1 MCTTHHS
8 PFTFLKNFL
17 FFLYYY
23 PPVPGTAAKRNK
35 RIAEAISANV
45 GSAHIYTASVLT
57 DVIADKNVAKVTTI
71 TALDYRNI
79 LRRKTKDGALP
90 EKIKQHAAAQWF
102 IRLINSFPFNIVAG
116 EGGLIYFLNLLRLGS
131 KAIRNE
137 QITHLYSSYRPFADH
152 YAAYLLKKKYPKVFW
167 IADFRDLIIDPHY
180 NHIMFASNHHTFF
193 KKIFSRADLLTT
205 VSDGLAIHLR
215 AYNEKVITLRNGIEG
230 DTSEP
235 KPVQSSSFSIAYTGS
250 MFLDKRNAEPLFIA
264 LQQLIQETKMEG
276 EEIRIIYAGKDGE
289 YWNSLATKYRFNS
302 LLEVKGIVAPDE
314 AHTIQHTACINLLLT
329 VSSARLQGVLTGK
342 MIEYFEAGSPVL
354 GIVVGHN
361 DQELQSMLQELE
373 IGDTF
378 SDKDEDL
385 DGIKAFILHEY
396 KLWKQTGMNR
406 KPVNMVVLKNRYAM
420 DVVMAPL
427 LKELS
432 AIRHHNKDTL

>member
-1 MCTTHHS
+1 M
-8 PFTFLKNFL
+8 NRFL

-45 GSAHIYTASVLT
+45 DSAHILTASILP

-71 TALDYRNI
+71 PALDYRNI

-90 EKIKQHAAAQWF
+90 ENIKQHAAAQWF

-116 EGGLIYFLNLLRLGS
+116 EGGLIYFYNLLRKGS
-131 KAIRNE
+131 KAIRTE

-152 YAAYLLKKKYPKVFW
+152 YAAYLLKKKYPEVFW
-167 IADFRDLIIDPHY
+167 VADFRDLIIDPHY
-180 NHIMFASNHHTFF
+180 NHILFAGNHHTFF

-215 AYNEKVITLRNGIEG
+215 AYNENVITLRNGIEG
-230 DTSEP
+230 DTPEP
-235 KPVQSSSFSIAYTGS
+235 QPVQSSSFSIAYTGS

-264 LQQLIQETKMEG
+264 LQQLLQETKIEG
-276 EEIRIIYAGKDGE
+276 GDIRIIYAGKDGD
-289 YWNSLATKYRFNS
+289 YWKRIAANYRFES
-302 LLEVKGIVAPDE
+302 LLEDRGIVTNEE
-314 AHTIQHTACINLLLT
+314 AKAIQYAACINLLLT
-329 VSSARLQGVLTGK
+329 VSSAQLQGVLTGK

-354 GIVVGHN
+354 GIVVGQN

-385 DGIKAFILHEY
+385 DGIKAFIFHEY
-396 KLWKQTGMNR
+396 KQWKNTGMNR
-406 KPVNMVVLKNRYAM
+406 KPVNREILRKNYAM
-420 DVVMAPL
+420 DVVMKPL
-427 LKELS
+427 MDSIEMPHTP
-432 AIRHHNKDTL
+432 RPPMNKA